1 MDISLAVNKHDSLQ
15 KMYDFGDMFIL
26 ECLIKESNAFWKDV
40 LFVGLMK
47 SIFSLSNIA
56 TKFLLFPLWSNSNI
70 KKIANKRVFVNKELK
85 VVQDF
90 FYEFCYF
97 LNFDIFQSTHKLS
110 YVYLHYTSIITAISK
125 TLKKLSI
132 GKIFYKRF
140 LNPNIPS
147 LFLIYLFS

>member
-1 MDISLAVNKHDSLQ
+1 MDISLAVNKHVSLQ

-90 FYEFCYF
+90 FM
-97 LNFDIFQSTHKLS
+97 NFVTF
-110 YVYLHYTSIITAISK
+110 
-125 TLKKLSI
+125 
-132 GKIFYKRF
+132 
-140 LNPNIPS
+140 
-147 LFLIYLFS
+147 

>member
-1 MDISLAVNKHDSLQ
+1 
-15 KMYDFGDMFIL
+15 MYDFGDRFIL
-26 ECLIKESNAFWKDV
+26 ECLIKENNAFWKDV

-85 VVQDF
+85 VVQDLF
-90 FYEFCYF
+90 M
-97 LNFDIFQSTHKLS
+97 NIVNIFQSTHNLS
-110 YVYLHYTSIITAISK
+110 YLYLHYTSIITAISK

-147 LFLIYLFS
+147 LFFNISV